1 MPRPLSVLR
10 MRPLAI
16 FPNYVGHFNQR
27 ALNQERNEVR
37 AAYVHLAQHMQER
50 RRMMQ
55 WWSNYLELN
64 KDEFHA
70 PYDLSGINII
80 N

>member
-1 MPRPLSVLR
+1 
-10 MRPLAI
+10 MRIL
-16 FPNYVGHFNQR
+16 
-27 ALNQERNEVR
+27 
-37 AAYVHLAQHMQER
+37 QHMQER